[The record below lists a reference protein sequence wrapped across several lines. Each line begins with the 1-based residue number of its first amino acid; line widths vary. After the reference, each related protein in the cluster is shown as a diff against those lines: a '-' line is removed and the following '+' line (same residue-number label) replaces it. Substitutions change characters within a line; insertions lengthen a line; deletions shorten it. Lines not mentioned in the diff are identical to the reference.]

1 MPTYNNS
8 WAKLDASTWNLLDSD
23 EDGIITFSFAESA
36 NVGFRGAEDP
46 IVAHMYSNFLP
57 LPEFGRNFIRS
68 AISQFSKYTGYAT
81 QEVSWGHSSEI
92 KAQGAS
98 DLGSGYFSPTV
109 VGAAVT
115 KTTIPGNLG
124 WMALRDDV
132 YLGHHS
138 SGNGALFVDSNGNV
152 DPMSF
157 DNALHELG
165 HLFGLEHPANHNSV
179 MPVRSIM
186 GYGWIS
192 NPDAYAATYSADDIL
207 GLQAL
212 YGTPNAILR
221 DDTFLVAQDTFTQTI
236 FDTGGYDVIDARLA
250 STGLTLSLKSGSLG
264 AFTGVSIGATI
275 GIAYGRDDV
284 IAERANLTVT
294 RGTVRSADMTIEAIS
309 GTNYIDAFQGNA
321 AINVLAG
328 IGGRDRLVGTGND
341 FLAGGAGNDRL
352 EGQGGD
358 FADYGNVANHPLL
371 TGRAAQ
377 VAQDGNAAIVRG
389 IKVDMTR
396 SSSQVYDD
404 GTGSASDPGMDDLVG
419 GFGGIVG
426 TSFADTIKL
435 GGAGAAMKIYGGGGD
450 DVITA
455 RHAAD
460 QIDGGEGM
468 DTVVWSYASA
478 SDFVTFDMTTGER
491 GGLGALAFMTYI
503 EHMTG
508 GPGDDTLGGDVSDN
522 ILIGGNGND
531 RLIGYGGSNI
541 LVGGAGRDTFVG
553 GEGTDVFVD
562 TADGA
567 VLDYSGS
574 TAAVTLARGANHSVS
589 WGTEGASGPTLRG
602 TGGHAQGDILV
613 YGSSSAPLTIVGS
626 DHGDKLVTFVN
637 SPTTFLGGGGDDQI
651 YGGQGA
657 DTIHGGAGRDVID
670 PGGLGGDTVDFGTGG
685 GILRYSNL
693 YSRHLTFDMAS
704 GVVEF
709 RNTKTGPVVARDT
722 ILGDYDTFDSAGT
735 VYGTSKAETFLN
747 ATDVHAGG
755 GDDIITT
762 AYGTWSAFGDDGNDR
777 MTAGG
782 NVWLFGGEGED
793 VLDASVWNATLI
805 GGPGAD
811 RLIGGRAS
819 YENAPAGIGLVGNL
833 GTAGDAEGDVLS
845 GVGTVIGS
853 AHADNISAR
862 SGWIYGG
869 AGDDVINAP
878 GARIYGGD
886 GNDVITGSGE
896 WVYGEAG
903 DDTFYARL
911 AYGGTGNDTF
921 FGTDAVDTFYG
932 DAGDDIY
939 RPGRG
944 ADVMF
949 MNDGADTLVFARGDG
964 GDNVYGF
971 TSGLDRVGIV
981 RQAGYLDPTV
991 TWTQTGA
998 QSFKATIAWQ
1008 AEQVPGSANPPP
1020 PVYDTVNVHW
1030 TSSLA
1035 ASDFFLI

>member
-1 MPTYNNS
+1 MKNIYNGLV
-8 WAKLDASTWNLLDSD
+8 LDAEGDGSISYTYATDPNLDLLRENDPLVRAMFTEFSALPGFALVMAGKALD
-23 EDGIITFSFAESA
+23 
-36 NVGFRGAEDP
+36 
-46 IVAHMYSNFLP
+46 
-57 LPEFGRNFIRS
+57 
-68 AISQFSKYTGYAT
+68 QFSRYTGYGIEFGSTPADIT
-81 QEVSWGHSSEI
+81 L
-92 KAQGAS
+92 QGVKTFNSYGITGYTVTSPSYALNRGWVGLR
-98 DLGSGYFSPTV
+98 DETGGDHIEGSGSLYK
-109 VGAAVT
+109 AADGHVDRT
-115 KTTIPGNLG
+115 GFNLV
-124 WMALRDDV
+124 M
-132 YLGHHS
+132 
-138 SGNGALFVDSNGNV
+138 
-152 DPMSF
+152 
-157 DNALHELG
+157 HELG
-165 HLFGLEHPANHNSV
+165 HALGLSHPNDINVKPIYS
-179 MPVRSIM
+179 MM
-186 GYGWIS
+186 GYGFQGGTSPIYDPS
-192 NPDAYAATYSADDIL
+192 TYDDRAYYAATYSVLDIL
-207 GLQAL
+207 GFQAL
-212 YGTPNAILR
+212 YGMAGKVER
-221 DDTFLVAQDTFTQTI
+221 DDTYEITQDSETQTI
-236 FDTGGYDVIDARLA
+236 FDTGGYDVLDARTATMGLK
-250 STGLTLSLKSGSLG
+250 LTLKPG
-264 AFTGVSIGATI
+264 SIGGFDRLSV
-275 GIAYGRDDV
+275 GIPFSRDEV
-284 IAERANLTVT
+284 LAERAELALVSPV
-294 RGTVRSADMTIEAIS
+294 RGTVRDADTTIEAIFGS
-309 GTNYIDAFQGNA
+309 NRQDRLEGNSVQ
-321 AINVLAG
+321 NVLAG
-328 IGGRDRLVGTGND
+328 MGGNDTLLGTGND
-341 FLAGGAGNDRL
+341 FLVGGAGLDTL

-358 FADYGNVANHPLL
+358 FADYGNFANHPVL

-377 VAQDGNAAIVRG
+377 VTQDGNVAIVRG

-396 SSSQVYDD
+396 PTFQVYDD
-404 GTGSASDPGMDDLVG
+404 GTGDPAAPNSIGMDDLIG
-419 GFGGIVG
+419 IGGIIG
-426 TSFADTIKL
+426 TSFADAIKL
-435 GGAGAAMKIYGGGGD
+435 GGAGAAMKVYGGGGD

-460 QIDGGEGM
+460 QIDGGDGM

-602 TGGHAQGDILV
+602 IGGHAQGDILV

-670 PGGLGGDTVDFGTGG
+670 PGGFGGDTVDFGTGG

-693 YSRHLTFDMAS
+693 YGRHLTFDMAS

-722 ILGDYDTFDSAGT
+722 ILGDYDTFDAAGT
-735 VYGTSKAETFLN
+735 VYGTFKAETFLN
-747 ATDVHAGG
+747 ATDLHAGG
-755 GDDIITT
+755 GDDVITT
-762 AYGTWSAFGDDGNDR
+762 AYGTWHVFGDDGNDR

-782 NVWLFGGEGED
+782 NVWLLGGEGD
-793 VLDASVWNATLI
+793 DILDASGWNATLT

-811 RLIGGRAS
+811 RLIGGQVSYWGAS
-819 YENAPAGIGLVGNL
+819 AGIGLVGNL

-845 GVGTVIGS
+845 GVGTVIGT
-853 AHADNISAR
+853 AYADNISAR

-869 AGDDVINAP
+869 AGDDVIDAP

-886 GNDVITGSGE
+886 GNDVITGNIE

-903 DDTFYARL
+903 DDTFHARI
-911 AYGGTGNDTF
+911 AVGGTGNDTF
-921 FGTDAVDTFYG
+921 FGTYAIDTFYG
-932 DAGDDIY
+932 DAGDDVY
-939 RPGRG
+939 RPGKG

-949 MNDGADTLVFARGDG
+949 MNGGADTLVYAIGDG
-964 GDNVYGF
+964 HDSLYDF
-971 TSGLDRVGIV
+971 TAGLDRIGIV

-991 TWTQTGA
+991 TLTQTGA
-998 QSFKATIAWQ
+998 QSFKVYVDWYGEQ
-1008 AEQVPGSANPPP
+1008 APGGGNPPP
-1020 PVYDTVNVHW
+1020 HVNGTIQVVGSP
-1030 TSSLA
+1030 TLA